1 MHPKNELLSVLGQLG
16 DNFGFEEFSKQLNEL
31 IVRKSVSRFD
41 DELEEVIEV
50 STGKTQ
56 SFACGFALQ
65 MGRSGRCADVAK
77 RMIAANMSS
86 GDTESRIWVAGI
98 LFLNR
103 QGDERFID
111 PMRRLLLELPNDDN
125 RRTWVAGTVLLSA
138 IPGGKHADLRT
149 EMMDVLLCSLRSNDA
164 YAVLMSAIA
173 FTRVGIHVKAAAAR
187 LVEICAVIR
196 DDFREILVAQLVE
209 GGGSEECIISCLSQ
223 IMCDLSER
231 TSVRLAAIVASSNL
245 TKMTSELHAA
255 LTTLLY
261 SDDWNI
267 FFNAIVAIRSITGRI
282 DQAVFDALLARLN
295 HENPNFRGIAARL
308 LHATGC
314 PSKAVA
320 AKALLSRLDTETDES
335 VLEVVMVAFEDVGS
349 EAIAEIAS
357 RFETCD
363 LGRFVYYQGALHQIG
378 MKHPESV
385 AELMSHEN
393 VRVRRAAAWV
403 INTLGADAVPAIPV
417 LIRHLEHASDE
428 VVFDILVAMRPLGP
442 AAELAVKSLGKL
454 LTHKDRS
461 ICRWATD
468 AILTMGPIAI
478 PHLSLL
484 AREVDDANRLEINE
498 VIRRISCVALP
509 NAGVQSVDG
518 VIEEQLLERFVLMGE
533 VLSVTGPL
541 SFLKLEQAIVERH
554 PDSSCSA
561 STLRRTVDI
570 LEQQWSEFS
579 GKEIVLIDRQ
589 RNAKGEMTKVGKR
602 YLKRVQ
608 EFLEQVRT
616 SRRPKD

>member
-149 EMMDVLLCSLRSNDA
+149 EMMDVLLWSLRSNDA

-231 TSVRLAAIVASSNL
+231 TSVR
-245 TKMTSELHAA
+245 
-255 LTTLLY
+255 
-261 SDDWNI
+261 
-267 FFNAIVAIRSITGRI
+267 
-282 DQAVFDALLARLN
+282 
-295 HENPNFRGIAARL
+295 
-308 LHATGC
+308 
-314 PSKAVA
+314 
-320 AKALLSRLDTETDES
+320 
-335 VLEVVMVAFEDVGS
+335 
-349 EAIAEIAS
+349 
-357 RFETCD
+357 
-363 LGRFVYYQGALHQIG
+363 
-378 MKHPESV
+378 
-385 AELMSHEN
+385 
-393 VRVRRAAAWV
+393 
-403 INTLGADAVPAIPV
+403 
-417 LIRHLEHASDE
+417 
-428 VVFDILVAMRPLGP
+428 
-442 AAELAVKSLGKL
+442 
-454 LTHKDRS
+454 
-461 ICRWATD
+461 
-468 AILTMGPIAI
+468 
-478 PHLSLL
+478 
-484 AREVDDANRLEINE
+484 
-498 VIRRISCVALP
+498 
-509 NAGVQSVDG
+509 
-518 VIEEQLLERFVLMGE
+518 
-533 VLSVTGPL
+533 
-541 SFLKLEQAIVERH
+541 
-554 PDSSCSA
+554 
-561 STLRRTVDI
+561 
-570 LEQQWSEFS
+570 
-579 GKEIVLIDRQ
+579 
-589 RNAKGEMTKVGKR
+589 
-602 YLKRVQ
+602 
-608 EFLEQVRT
+608 
-616 SRRPKD
+616 